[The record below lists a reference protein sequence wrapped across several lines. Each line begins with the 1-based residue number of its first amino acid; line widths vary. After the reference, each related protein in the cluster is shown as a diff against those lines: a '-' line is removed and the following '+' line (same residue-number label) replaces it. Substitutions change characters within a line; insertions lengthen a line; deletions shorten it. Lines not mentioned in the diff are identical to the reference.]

1 MKPRLTFQVK
11 ASLEWSLRF
20 FWALF
25 LKMFF
30 RPVSQSARNSV
41 FKYSLGDRIFIWTD
55 IKIHALNYSHG
66 WDGTTNLAGF
76 PPLLQAYPLAHYYIQ
91 SGQGRN
97 SCLLFFFFSW
107 KLLDQTPQKFEI
119 KLWIRMT
126 LGEIL
131 WFNLFRSPLFFI
143 RKHKD
148 RPCLLM
154 KAGKNKQFRVG
165 LWN

>member
-1 MKPRLTFQVK
+1 MKPRLAFQVK

-20 FWALF
+20 FWGLF

-30 RPVSQSARNSV
+30 RSVPQSARNSV
-41 FKYSLGDRIFIWTD
+41 FKYLLGDRIFIWTD

-66 WDGTTNLAGF
+66 WDYQPCRF
-76 PPLLQAYPLAHYYIQ
+76 PPPPLPSDLSIRSLLYLKW
-91 SGQGRN
+91 SGKKFR
-97 SCLLFFFFSW
+97 SAFFFFSW
-107 KLLDQTPQKFEI
+107 KLLHQTPKKFEI
-119 KLWIRMT
+119 KLLIRMS

-131 WFNLFRSPLFFI
+131 WFNLFRSSLFFI

-154 KAGKNKQFRVG
+154 RAGKNKQFRVG